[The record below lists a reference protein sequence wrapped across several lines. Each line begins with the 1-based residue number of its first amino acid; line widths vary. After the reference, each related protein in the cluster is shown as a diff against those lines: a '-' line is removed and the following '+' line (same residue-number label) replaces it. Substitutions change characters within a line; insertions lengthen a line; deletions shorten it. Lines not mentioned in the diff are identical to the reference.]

1 MHMVN
6 TRGQWPMEANLG
18 IGPLNISFLSELLQ
32 GHLLHVL
39 EQWSVHLC
47 ERVDILDV
55 PLWQYQQVLP
65 SYGSYVPE
73 DGNMGILVAQRLAIC
88 DYLTELALLEHF
100 IVVGTTLEL
109 DFSIKLVLR
118 ERLDRP
124 SGHPNGEH
132 ECQDEKCL
140 FALILRQFKP
150 KLV

>member
-1 MHMVN
+1 M
-6 TRGQWPMEANLG
+6 
-18 IGPLNISFLSELLQ
+18 
-32 GHLLHVL
+32 
-39 EQWSVHLC
+39 
-47 ERVDILDV
+47 
-55 PLWQYQQVLP
+55 LP

-109 DFSIKLVLR
+109 NFSIKLVLR

-132 ECQDEKCL
+132 EC
-140 FALILRQFKP
+140 
-150 KLV
+150 